1 MPVKEKKDKNVRKGG
16 FKRWKKHEGRTAIG
30 EIKLGSV
37 CLTLCVELPRVSTGV
52 AFPRIVL
59 PTLTMNPL

>member
-1 MPVKEKKDKNVRKGG
+1 MPIGEEKENNVRKGG
-16 FKRWKKHEGRTAIG
+16 FKRWKKHEGGPQFA
-30 EIKLGSV
+30 KSN